1 MFLFWVCMHLSN
13 AAVLQLGII
22 PNYVSSHKD
31 KELSQHSPI
40 IYSFVAVW
48 SRPED
53 VRNREIP
60 LNKTVVDFEIYKP
73 LRQKFVRAILWKQ
86 IHTTLNFCFR
96 AGD

>member
-1 MFLFWVCMHLSN
+1 MFFFLVCIHLN
-13 AAVLQLGII
+13 KAAVLQLGTI

-60 LNKTVVDFEIYKP
+60 LNYLFAICLLFFANRSI
-73 LRQKFVRAILWKQ
+73 LR
-86 IHTTLNFCFR
+86 
-96 AGD
+96 